1 MGLVTIFN
9 VMVNIFITVRILEM
23 SQSGSP
29 LSADNEHYNF
39 CFTVHKIWRKQYFVA
54 RIVGHNDTIPILSV
68 PPPLGTLTLVRRRE
82 DGCIL
87 VRQTRPPRIAPVE
100 HTALASL
107 HALEMYNR
115 KWWQILMLELFVPT
129 SHFYTFQPQNSTI
142 VKWPILI
149 IRAEL
154 PVNKCVVSYIKHE
167 SLRHWWLKRWEA
179 VVILGPTR
187 ATAPRVRSSVWARLW
202 PVSPVTEVSCSV
214 IHQSDHCEATP
225 SSSVMAASRDGACLL
240 SVISYFNGALASAIA
255 G

>member
-87 VRQTRPPRIAPVE
+87 VRKTRPPQIALVE
-100 HTALASL
+100 HTGVYSCGLNEWHVVA
-107 HALEMYNR
+107 
-115 KWWQILMLELFVPT
+115 
-129 SHFYTFQPQNSTI
+129 NSNSWI
-142 VKWPILI
+142 V
-149 IRAEL
+149 
-154 PVNKCVVSYIKHE
+154 C
-167 SLRHWWLKRWEA
+167 
-179 VVILGPTR
+179 
-187 ATAPRVRSSVWARLW
+187 
-202 PVSPVTEVSCSV
+202 
-214 IHQSDHCEATP
+214 
-225 SSSVMAASRDGACLL
+225 
-240 SVISYFNGALASAIA
+240 SYFLLFYFLTQNCIGGWLYNSEMLIHSFE
-255 G
+255 GNFRDTLVTWWWGKN

>member
-100 HTALASL
+100 HTGVSSCARNVQQKMVANSN
-107 HALEMYNR
+107 A
-115 KWWQILMLELFVPT
+115 WFV
-129 SHFYTFQPQNSTI
+129 
-142 VKWPILI
+142 
-149 IRAEL
+149 
-154 PVNKCVVSYIKHE
+154 CSYIPLFYF
-167 SLRHWWLKRWEA
+167 S
-179 VVILGPTR
+179 
-187 ATAPRVRSSVWARLW
+187 
-202 PVSPVTEVSCSV
+202 
-214 IHQSDHCEATP
+214 TP
-225 SSSVMAASRDGACLL
+225 KFYYSEMAN
-240 SVISYFNGALASAIA
+240 FN
-255 G
+255 